1 MSIFFE
7 VFYVLRCK
15 CVLTYV
21 LIFICQYVFGIGDR
35 YLFNFMINFKN
46 GEMVG
51 IDFGYV
57 FGLVIQVSIGLVFQ
71 LVNFFYSIFLVRYIV
86 YYLGGMNKLN
96 EDIWIYILNL
106 DEFGIKFNNV
116 NLIFYLQFFLI
127 FELILF
133 RLIRQFRNLMMS
145 LQVYGLM
152 EFIMIYIFRV
162 LRNNCD
168 LLLNIMDIFVKE
180 LFVDWLV
187 SIYF

>member
-1 MSIFFE
+1 
-7 VFYVLRCK
+7 
-15 CVLTYV
+15 
-21 LIFICQYVFGIGDR
+21 
-35 YLFNFMINFKN
+35 
-46 GEMVG
+46 
-51 IDFGYV
+51 
-57 FGLVIQVSIGLVFQ
+57 
-71 LVNFFYSIFLVRYIV
+71 
-86 YYLGGMNKLN
+86 MNKLN
-96 EDIWIYILNL
+96 EDIWIYILNM

-187 SIYF
+187 SIYI

>member
-1 MSIFFE
+1 M
-7 VFYVLRCK
+7 K
-15 CVLTYV
+15 
-21 LIFICQYVFGIGDR
+21 
-35 YLFNFMINFKN
+35 
-46 GEMVG
+46 
-51 IDFGYV
+51 
-57 FGLVIQVSIGLVFQ
+57 
-71 LVNFFYSIFLVRYIV
+71 
-86 YYLGGMNKLN
+86 
-96 EDIWIYILNL
+96 IYGFILNM
-106 DEFGIKFNNV
+106 DEFGIKFNIL

-187 SIYF
+187 SIYI